1 MKYLDPKADLTFK
14 KIFGNHP
21 KRLISLLNALLPLSE
36 EEQIHE
42 IKYLPTE
49 LVPQLEG
56 GKNTIVDVL
65 CTDVRG
71 RKFCVEMQMEWSDAF
86 QQRVLFNAS
95 KLYVSQAKKGG
106 KYSELQ
112 PVYSLNLI
120 NDIFAHDTPD
130 FIHNYRIVHDKDSN
144 KVIEGLHFTF
154 IELPKFTPHSIA
166 DKRMMVL
173 WLRFL
178 TEINSNTKDI
188 PADLLNDPE
197 IGKAVEDLEVSGF
210 TDAELRAYDKFWDS
224 VSVERTLLDDR
235 YQKGMEEGMEK
246 GRAEGIEEGR
256 AEGMEKGRAEGME
269 KGRAEGIEEG
279 RAEGMEK
286 GRAEGMEKGRTE
298 GIEEGMSQRS
308 LEIARK
314 MLAHGMDETSIM
326 DMTGLTAE
334 EIKLLKAEM

>member
-49 LVPQLEG
+49 LVPE
-56 GKNTIVDVL
+56 NNSYRYAITNIL
-65 CTDVRG
+65 CTDAKSN
-71 RKFCVEMQMEWSDAF
+71 KFCVVIRIEWSDAF
-86 QQRVLFNAS
+86 QLRVQFLAS
-95 KLYVSQAKKGG
+95 ELYVNPAIKQV
-106 KYSELQ
+106 KYFAQ
-112 PVYSLNLI
+112 YPTYSLNLI
-120 NDIFAHDTPD
+120 SDTFKYNTPD
-130 FIHNYRIVHDKDSN
+130 FIHNYHVVYDKDTH
-144 KVIEGLHFTF
+144 KVIEDLHFTF

-178 TEINSNTKDI
+178 TEINSDTKEI

-197 IGKAVEDLEVSGF
+197 IGKAVEELEISGF
-210 TDAELRAYDKFWDS
+210 SDAELWAYDKFWDS
-224 VSVERTLLDDR
+224 VSVERTLIDDS
-235 YQKGMEEGMEK
+235 YKK
-246 GRAEGIEEGR
+246 GIEKS
-256 AEGMEKGRAEGME
+256 MN
-269 KGRAEGIEEG
+269 
-279 RAEGMEK
+279 
-286 GRAEGMEKGRTE
+286 
-298 GIEEGMSQRS
+298 QRS

-314 MLAHGMDETSIM
+314 MLAQGMDEAMVM

-334 EIKLLKAEM
+334 EIKQMKL

>member
-21 KRLISLLNALLPLSE
+21 ARLISLLNALLPLSE

-49 LVPQLEG
+49 LVPE
-56 GKNTIVDVL
+56 NNSYRYAITNIL
-65 CTDVRG
+65 CTDTKSN
-71 RKFCVEMQMEWSDAF
+71 KFCVVIRIEWSDAF
-86 QQRVLFNAS
+86 QQRVQFLAS
-95 KLYVSQAKKGG
+95 ELYVNPAIKQV
-106 KYSELQ
+106 KYFAQ
-112 PVYSLNLI
+112 YPTYSLNLI

-178 TEINSNTKDI
+178 TEINSDTKEI

-197 IGKAVEDLEVSGF
+197 IGKAVEELEISGF
-210 TDAELRAYDKFWDS
+210 SDAELWAYDKFWDS
-224 VSVERTLLDDR
+224 VSVERTLIDDS
-235 YQKGMEEGMEK
+235 YQKGIEK
-246 GRAEGIEEGR
+246 GIEKS
-256 AEGMEKGRAEGME
+256 MN
-269 KGRAEGIEEG
+269 
-279 RAEGMEK
+279 
-286 GRAEGMEKGRTE
+286 
-298 GIEEGMSQRS
+298 QRS

-314 MLAHGMDETSIM
+314 MLTQGMDEAMVM

-334 EIKLLKAEM
+334 EIKQMKL